1 MKSYAS
7 TTTSAAIKSCV
18 ALCLLTLLSTA
29 ACGKS
34 DKDKG
39 AATKQPEG
47 SAKPPPAAPAG
58 PTEITISCGSVGQDF
73 DSCKAGVELWE
84 KKSGNKAKVVASPPS
99 SSEALALYQQF
110 LAAGASDID
119 IFRIDVVWPGILGSF
134 LLDLKP
140 YTKGSEKD
148 HFESMVANNMVDG
161 HLIAIPWQADAG
173 VLYYRKDLLEK
184 YGEAVP
190 ATWDQLGKTG
200 KKIQDAERKAGQQKL
215 WGFVFQGKASESL
228 TCNALEWVASFGG
241 GSIVEPDGKV
251 SIDNPQ
257 ALAALTTV
265 AGWVGEISPPGVL
278 SYEEEESRGVFQ
290 SGNAVFMRN
299 WPYAWSMSQSADSPV
314 KDKVGVIALPK
325 AEGGR
330 GAATL
335 GGWNLAVSKFSKHPE
350 VAADL
355 VLYLTGPDEQKRRAI
370 EYSVQPTLPRVYDDK
385 EVLAKNPFFAILA
398 STFKNAVPRPT
409 VTAGKYNQVSSA
421 FSNAVHAVL
430 SKEKP
435 AKDALAELSSKLDGL
450 RKGGKW

>member
-1 MKSYAS
+1 
-7 TTTSAAIKSCV
+7 
-18 ALCLLTLLSTA
+18 
-29 ACGKS
+29 
-34 DKDKG
+34 
-39 AATKQPEG
+39 
-47 SAKPPPAAPAG
+47 
-58 PTEITISCGSVGQDF
+58 
-73 DSCKAGVELWE
+73 
-84 KKSGNKAKVVASPPS
+84 
-99 SSEALALYQQF
+99 
-110 LAAGASDID
+110 
-119 IFRIDVVWPGILGSF
+119 
-134 LLDLKP
+134 
-140 YTKGSEKD
+140 
-148 HFESMVANNMVDG
+148 
-161 HLIAIPWQADAG
+161 
-173 VLYYRKDLLEK
+173 
-184 YGEAVP
+184 
-190 ATWDQLGKTG
+190 
-200 KKIQDAERKAGQQKL
+200 
-215 WGFVFQGKASESL
+215 
-228 TCNALEWVASFGG
+228 
-241 GSIVEPDGKV
+241 
-251 SIDNPQ
+251 
-257 ALAALTTV
+257 
-265 AGWVGEISPPGVL
+265 
-278 SYEEEESRGVFQ
+278 
-290 SGNAVFMRN
+290 MRN